1 MRRSDGRIL
10 TTHTGSLP
18 RPAALT
24 RLYARRVRGEAVNPA
39 EIDRA
44 GRDALRRIVPK

>member
-1 MRRSDGRIL
+1 MLHSTDRIL

-24 RLYARRVRGEAVNPA
+24 DLYARRAAGETVDEAATALADAKPA
-39 EIDRA
+39 S
-44 GRDALRRIVPK
+44 

>member
-1 MRRSDGRIL
+1 MLHSTDRIL

-24 RLYARRVRGEAVNPA
+24 DCCYFRNVGNEWARTLVQKFC
-39 EIDRA
+39 DR
-44 GRDALRRIVPK
+44 